1 VTRFST
7 IAELADVGNSL
18 HLAMGVFDGLH
29 LGHQAVIKAA
39 VRGSEISGGAPG
51 VLTFD
56 PHPIQIL
63 SPENAPRRIFS
74 SLEQKEILLSALG
87 VEVLLVLRFDEVM
100 AGQTADTFAKSLL
113 SVPDLRQVVA
123 GEDWKFGQGRQ
134 GTMAF
139 LQGRGM
145 DYNVS
150 VEPIPAVMWQGERIS
165 STRLRRALRA
175 GNLSSVREMLGRPYS
190 VMGTIVRGEQVG
202 RELGAP
208 TANIQI
214 GDEQFP
220 PDGVYAVSA
229 RIDGESREREAVANL
244 GIRPTVGGTQ
254 HLLEVHLLD
263 FEGNLYG
270 RTLEIFFGK
279 MIRGEKKFQGLAEL
293 QKQIQLDLEEARRL
307 FKASEAGLGTNDRFD
322 SGSD

>member
-1 VTRFST
+1 MTRFST
-7 IAELADVGNSL
+7 IAELADVGRSL

-39 VRGSEISGGAPG
+39 VRGAEISGGAPG
-51 VLTFD
+51 VLTFE
-56 PHPIQIL
+56 PHPIQVL

-87 VEVLLVLRFDEVM
+87 VEILLVLRFDEVM

-113 SVPDLRQVVA
+113 SVPDLRQLVA

-150 VEPIPAVMWQGERIS
+150 VEPIPAVTWQGERIS

-175 GNLSSVREMLGRPYS
+175 GNLNSVREMLGRPYS

-208 TANIQI
+208 TANIQT

-220 PDGVYAVSA
+220 PDGVYAVSV

-279 MIRGEKKFQGLAEL
+279 MIRGEKQFQGLAEL
-293 QKQIQLDLEEARRL
+293 QNQIQLDLEEVRRL
-307 FKASEAGLGTNDRFD
+307 FKASEAGLGADGRFD
-322 SGSD
+322 SGS

>member
-1 VTRFST
+1 MTRFST

-29 LGHQAVIKAA
+29 LGHQSVIKAA
-39 VRGSEISGGAPG
+39 VRGAEISGGAPG

-150 VEPIPAVMWQGERIS
+150 IEPIPAVMWQGERIS

-307 FKASEAGLGTNDRFD
+307 FKASEAGLGANDRLD

>member
-1 VTRFST
+1 MTRFST

-39 VRGSEISGGAPG
+39 VRGAEISGGAPG

-150 VEPIPAVMWQGERIS
+150 VEPIPAVTWQGERIS

-175 GNLSSVREMLGRPYS
+175 GNLSSVREMLARPYS

-307 FKASEAGLGTNDRFD
+307 FKASEAGLGANDRLD

>member
-1 VTRFST
+1 MTRFST

-39 VRGSEISGGAPG
+39 VRGAEISGGAPG

-150 VEPIPAVMWQGERIS
+150 VEPIPAVTWQGERIS

-175 GNLSSVREMLGRPYS
+175 GNLSSVREMLARPYS

-254 HLLEVHLLD
+254 QLLEVHLLD

-293 QKQIQLDLEEARRL
+293 QKQIQLDIEEARRL
-307 FKASEAGLGTNDRFD
+307 FKASEAGLGANDRLD

>member
-1 VTRFST
+1 MTRFST
-7 IAELADVGNSL
+7 IAELADVGSSL

-39 VRGSEISGGAPG
+39 VRGAEISGGAPG
-51 VLTFD
+51 VLTFE
-56 PHPIQIL
+56 PHPIQVL

-87 VEVLLVLRFDEVM
+87 VEILLVLRFDEVM

-113 SVPDLRQVVA
+113 SVPDLRQLVA

-150 VEPIPAVMWQGERIS
+150 VEPIPAVTWQGERIS

-175 GNLSSVREMLGRPYS
+175 GNLNSVREMLGRPYS

-208 TANIQI
+208 TANIQT

-220 PDGVYAVSA
+220 PDGVYAVSV

-279 MIRGEKKFQGLAEL
+279 MIRGEKQFQGLAEL
-293 QKQIQLDLEEARRL
+293 QNQIQLDLEEARRL
-307 FKASEAGLGTNDRFD
+307 FKASEAGLGANGRLD
-322 SGSD
+322 SGS

>member
-1 VTRFST
+1 MTRFST

-39 VRGSEISGGAPG
+39 VRGAEISGGAPG

-150 VEPIPAVMWQGERIS
+150 VEPIPAVTWQGERIS

-307 FKASEAGLGTNDRFD
+307 FKASEAGLGANDRLD

>member
-1 VTRFST
+1 MTRFST

-29 LGHQAVIKAA
+29 LGHQSVIKAA
-39 VRGSEISGGAPG
+39 VRGAEISGGAPG

>member
-1 VTRFST
+1 MTRFST
-7 IAELADVGNSL
+7 IAELADVGRSL

-39 VRGSEISGGAPG
+39 VRGAEISGGAPG
-51 VLTFD
+51 VLTFE
-56 PHPIQIL
+56 PHPIQVL

-87 VEVLLVLRFDEVM
+87 VEILLVLRFDEVM

-113 SVPDLRQVVA
+113 SVPDLRQLVA

-150 VEPIPAVMWQGERIS
+150 VEPIPAVTWQGERIS

-175 GNLSSVREMLGRPYS
+175 GNLNSVREMLGRPYS

-208 TANIQI
+208 TANIQT

-220 PDGVYAVSA
+220 PDGVYAVSV

-279 MIRGEKKFQGLAEL
+279 MIRGEKQFQGLAEL
-293 QKQIQLDLEEARRL
+293 QNQIQLDLEEARRL
-307 FKASEAGLGTNDRFD
+307 FKASEAGLGANGRLD
-322 SGSD
+322 SGS

>member
-1 VTRFST
+1 MTRFST
-7 IAELADVGNSL
+7 IAELADVGSSL

-39 VRGSEISGGAPG
+39 VRGAEISGGAPG
-51 VLTFD
+51 VLTFE
-56 PHPIQIL
+56 PHPIQVL

-87 VEVLLVLRFDEVM
+87 VEILLVLRFDEVM

-113 SVPDLRQVVA
+113 SVPDLRQLVA

-150 VEPIPAVMWQGERIS
+150 VEPIPAVTWQGERIS

-175 GNLSSVREMLGRPYS
+175 GNLNSVAEMLGRPYS

-208 TANIQI
+208 TANIQT

-220 PDGVYAVSA
+220 PDGVYAVSV

-279 MIRGEKKFQGLAEL
+279 MIRGEKQFQGLAEL
-293 QKQIQLDLEEARRL
+293 QNQIQLDLEEARRL
-307 FKASEAGLGTNDRFD
+307 FKASEAGLGANGRLD
-322 SGSD
+322 SGS

>member
-1 VTRFST
+1 MTRFST
-7 IAELADVGNSL
+7 IAELADVGSSL

-39 VRGSEISGGAPG
+39 VRGAEISGGAPG
-51 VLTFD
+51 VLTFE
-56 PHPIQIL
+56 PHPIQVL

-87 VEVLLVLRFDEVM
+87 VEILLVLRFDEVM

-113 SVPDLRQVVA
+113 SVPDLRQLVA

-150 VEPIPAVMWQGERIS
+150 VEPIPAVTWQGERIS

-175 GNLSSVREMLGRPYS
+175 GNLNSVAEMLGRPYS

-208 TANIQI
+208 TANIQT

-220 PDGVYAVSA
+220 PDGVYAVSV

-279 MIRGEKKFQGLAEL
+279 MIRGEKQFQGLAEL
-293 QKQIQLDLEEARRL
+293 QNQIQLDLEEVRRL
-307 FKASEAGLGTNDRFD
+307 FKASEAGLGADGRLD
-322 SGSD
+322 SGS

>member
-1 VTRFST
+1 MTRFST

-29 LGHQAVIKAA
+29 LGHQSVIKAA
-39 VRGSEISGGAPG
+39 VRGAEISGGAPG

-56 PHPIQIL
+56 PHPIQVL

-150 VEPIPAVMWQGERIS
+150 VEPIPAVTWQGERIS

-254 HLLEVHLLD
+254 QLLEVHLLD

-307 FKASEAGLGTNDRFD
+307 FKASEAGLGANDRLD
-322 SGSD
+322 SGGD

>member
-1 VTRFST
+1 MTRFST
-7 IAELADVGNSL
+7 IAELADVGSSL

-39 VRGSEISGGAPG
+39 VRGAEISGGAPG
-51 VLTFD
+51 VLTFE
-56 PHPIQIL
+56 PHPIQVL

-87 VEVLLVLRFDEVM
+87 VEILLVLRFDEVM

-150 VEPIPAVMWQGERIS
+150 VEPIPAVTWQGERIS

-175 GNLSSVREMLGRPYS
+175 GNLNSVAEMLGRPYS

-208 TANIQI
+208 TANIQT

-220 PDGVYAVSA
+220 PDGVYAVSV

-279 MIRGEKKFQGLAEL
+279 MIRGEKQFQGLAEL
-293 QKQIQLDLEEARRL
+293 QNQIQLDLEEARRL
-307 FKASEAGLGTNDRFD
+307 FKASEAGLGANGRLD
-322 SGSD
+322 SGS

>member
-1 VTRFST
+1 MTRFST
-7 IAELADVGNSL
+7 IAELADVGSSL

-39 VRGSEISGGAPG
+39 VRGAEISGGAPG
-51 VLTFD
+51 VLTFE
-56 PHPIQIL
+56 PHPIQVL

-87 VEVLLVLRFDEVM
+87 VEILLVLRFDEVM

-150 VEPIPAVMWQGERIS
+150 VEPIPAVTWQGERIS

-175 GNLSSVREMLGRPYS
+175 GNLNSVREMLGRPYS

-208 TANIQI
+208 TANIQT

-220 PDGVYAVSA
+220 PDGVYAVSV

-279 MIRGEKKFQGLAEL
+279 MIRGEKQFQGLAEL
-293 QKQIQLDLEEARRL
+293 QNQIQLDLEEARRL
-307 FKASEAGLGTNDRFD
+307 FKASEAGLGANGRLD
-322 SGSD
+322 SGS

>member
-7 IAELADVGNSL
+7 IAELADVGSSL

-39 VRGSEISGGAPG
+39 VRGAEISGGAPG
-51 VLTFD
+51 VLTFE
-56 PHPIQIL
+56 PHPIQVL

-87 VEVLLVLRFDEVM
+87 VEILLVLRFDEVM

-113 SVPDLRQVVA
+113 SVPDLRQLVA

-150 VEPIPAVMWQGERIS
+150 VEPIPAVTWQGERIS

-175 GNLSSVREMLGRPYS
+175 GNLNSVREMLGRPYS

-208 TANIQI
+208 TANIQT
-214 GDEQFP
+214 GHEQFP
-220 PDGVYAVSA
+220 PDGVYAVSV

-279 MIRGEKKFQGLAEL
+279 MIRGEKQFQGLAEL
-293 QKQIQLDLEEARRL
+293 QNQIQLDLEEARRL
-307 FKASEAGLGTNDRFD
+307 FKASEAGLGANGRLD
-322 SGSD
+322 SGS

>member
-1 VTRFST
+1 MTRFST

-29 LGHQAVIKAA
+29 LGHQSVIKAA
-39 VRGSEISGGAPG
+39 VRGAEISGGAPG

-100 AGQTADTFAKSLL
+100 ARQTADTFAKSLL

-293 QKQIQLDLEEARRL
+293 QKQIQLDIEEARRL
-307 FKASEAGLGTNDRFD
+307 FKASEAGLGANDRLD
-322 SGSD
+322 SGGD

>member
-29 LGHQAVIKAA
+29 LGHQSVIKAA
-39 VRGSEISGGAPG
+39 VRGAEISGGAPG

-254 HLLEVHLLD
+254 QLLEVHLLD

-293 QKQIQLDLEEARRL
+293 QKQIQLDIEEARRL
-307 FKASEAGLGTNDRFD
+307 FKASEAGLGANDRLD
-322 SGSD
+322 SGGD

>member
-1 VTRFST
+1 MTRFST

-39 VRGSEISGGAPG
+39 VRGAEISGGAPG

-150 VEPIPAVMWQGERIS
+150 VEPIPAVTWQGERIS

-175 GNLSSVREMLGRPYS
+175 GNLSSVREMLARPYS

-307 FKASEAGLGTNDRFD
+307 FKASEAGLGANDRLD
-322 SGSD
+322 SGRD

>member
-1 VTRFST
+1 MTRFST

-150 VEPIPAVMWQGERIS
+150 VEPIPAVTWQGERIS

-190 VMGTIVRGEQVG
+190 VMGAIVRGEQVG

-307 FKASEAGLGTNDRFD
+307 FKASEAGLGANDRLD
-322 SGSD
+322 SGGD

>member
-1 VTRFST
+1 MTRFST
-7 IAELADVGNSL
+7 IAELADVGSSL

-39 VRGSEISGGAPG
+39 VRGAEISGGAPG
-51 VLTFD
+51 VLTFE
-56 PHPIQIL
+56 PHPIQVL

-87 VEVLLVLRFDEVM
+87 VEILLVLRFDEVM

-150 VEPIPAVMWQGERIS
+150 VEPIPAVTWQGERIS

-175 GNLSSVREMLGRPYS
+175 GNLNSVAEMLGRPYS

-208 TANIQI
+208 TANIQT

-220 PDGVYAVSA
+220 PDGVYAVSV

-279 MIRGEKKFQGLAEL
+279 MIRGEKQFQGLAEL
-293 QKQIQLDLEEARRL
+293 QNQIQLDLEEVRRL
-307 FKASEAGLGTNDRFD
+307 FKASEAGLGADGRLD
-322 SGSD
+322 SGS

>member
-1 VTRFST
+1 MTRFST
-7 IAELADVGNSL
+7 IAELANVGNSL

-39 VRGSEISGGAPG
+39 VRGAEISGGAPG
-51 VLTFD
+51 VITFE
-56 PHPIQIL
+56 PHPIQVL

-74 SLEQKEILLSALG
+74 SLEQKETLLSALG

-100 AGQTADTFAKSLL
+100 AGQTADTFAASLL

-123 GEDWKFGQGRQ
+123 GEDWKFGQGRH

-139 LQGRGM
+139 LQGRGT

-150 VEPIPAVMWQGERIS
+150 VEPIPAVTWQGERIS

-175 GNLSSVREMLGRPYS
+175 GDLSSVSEMLGRPYS
-190 VMGTIVRGEQVG
+190 VMGTVVRGEQVG

-220 PDGVYAVSA
+220 PDGVYAVSVQ
-229 RIDGESREREAVANL
+229 IDGESREREGVANL
-244 GIRPTVGGTQ
+244 GLRPTVGGTR

-263 FEGNLYG
+263 FEGSLYG
-270 RTLEIFFGK
+270 SALEVFFGK
-279 MIRGEKKFQGLAEL
+279 MIREEKKFQGLAEL
-293 QKQIQLDLEEARRL
+293 QKQIRIDIEETRRL
-307 FKASEAGLGTNDRFD
+307 FEASEAGVGAN
-322 SGSD
+322 GKPGGESD

>member
-1 VTRFST
+1 MTRFST
-7 IAELADVGNSL
+7 IAELADVGRSL

-39 VRGSEISGGAPG
+39 VRGAEISGGAPG
-51 VLTFD
+51 VLTFE
-56 PHPIQIL
+56 PHPIQVL

-87 VEVLLVLRFDEVM
+87 VEILLVLRFDEVM

-150 VEPIPAVMWQGERIS
+150 VEPIPAVTWQGERIS

-175 GNLSSVREMLGRPYS
+175 GNLNSVREMLGRPYS

-208 TANIQI
+208 TANIQT

-220 PDGVYAVSA
+220 PDGVYAVSV

-279 MIRGEKKFQGLAEL
+279 MIRGEKQFQGLAEL
-293 QKQIQLDLEEARRL
+293 QNQIQLDLEEARRL
-307 FKASEAGLGTNDRFD
+307 FKASEAGLGANGRLD
-322 SGSD
+322 SGS

>member
-1 VTRFST
+1 MTRFST

-39 VRGSEISGGAPG
+39 VRGAEISGGAPG

-150 VEPIPAVMWQGERIS
+150 VEPIPAVTWQGERIS

-175 GNLSSVREMLGRPYS
+175 GNLSSVREMLARPYS

-254 HLLEVHLLD
+254 QLLEVHLLD

-307 FKASEAGLGTNDRFD
+307 FKASEAGLGANDRLD

>member
-1 VTRFST
+1 
-7 IAELADVGNSL
+7 
-18 HLAMGVFDGLH
+18 M
-29 LGHQAVIKAA
+29 
-39 VRGSEISGGAPG
+39 
-51 VLTFD
+51 
-56 PHPIQIL
+56 
-63 SPENAPRRIFS
+63 
-74 SLEQKEILLSALG
+74 
-87 VEVLLVLRFDEVM
+87 
-100 AGQTADTFAKSLL
+100 
-113 SVPDLRQVVA
+113 A

-150 VEPIPAVMWQGERIS
+150 VEPIPAVTWQGERIS

-175 GNLSSVREMLGRPYS
+175 GNLNSVAEMLGRPYS

-208 TANIQI
+208 TANIQT

-220 PDGVYAVSA
+220 PDGVYAVSV

-270 RTLEIFFGK
+270 KTLEIFFGK
-279 MIRGEKKFQGLAEL
+279 MIRGEKQFQGLAEL
-293 QKQIQLDLEEARRL
+293 QNQIQLDLEEARRL
-307 FKASEAGLGTNDRFD
+307 FKASEAGLGADGRLD
-322 SGSD
+322 SGS

>member
-7 IAELADVGNSL
+7 IAELADVENSL

-39 VRGSEISGGAPG
+39 VRGAEISGGAPG

-293 QKQIQLDLEEARRL
+293 QKQIQLDLEETRRL
-307 FKASEAGLGTNDRFD
+307 FKASEAGLGANDRLD